1 MDEKIDREKL
11 IERIKALMALGDTS
25 RNNSEAE
32 AATALKKMQEL
43 LQKHNLD
50 ISEISFTENDK
61 KPGQEVVDE
70 VAVEWR
76 KSSLS
81 TWENSLV
88 AMIGIAC
95 ETKPYLY
102 KEYVPGTK
110 SGMVFKFRFIG
121 TPWDVAIS
129 KEMLIYLHSTIKKL
143 SVKNYPN
150 SLPQQRCYM
159 EGCCHR
165 LGERIREQNEAFKR
179 QQVQN
184 QKYALLVINK
194 KDAIEIYAEKLGLV
208 KAKRKQYGGKNWD
221 PHAFEHGMRD
231 ANKMDIGN
239 DNRIKSGDVAEPNQ
253 LT

>member
-1 MDEKIDREKL
+1 MNEKIDREKL

-32 AATALKKMQEL
+32 AATAIKKMQEL

-50 ISEISFTENDK
+50 ISEVQMADDK
-61 KPGQEVVDE
+61 KVGEEIVDE

-81 TWENSLV
+81 TWENSLCALV
-88 AMIGIAC
+88 GIAC
-95 ETKPYLY
+95 ETNPYLSQQ
-102 KEYVPGTK
+102 YVRGTK
-110 SGMVFKFRFIG
+110 SGRIFKFHFIG

-129 KEMLIYLHSTIKKL
+129 KEMFKYLHSTIKKL
-143 SVKNYPN
+143 SVRNFPDQ
-150 SLPQQRCYM
+150 LPSQRCYM

-165 LGERIREQNEAFKR
+165 LSERIHLQNELFKK
-179 QQVQN
+179 QQASN

-194 KDAIEIYAEKLGLV
+194 KDAIDNYTDKLGLQ

-221 PHAFEHGMRD
+221 GFAFKKGMAD
-231 ANKMDIGN
+231 ANKFDIGN
-239 DNRIKSGDVAEPNQ
+239 ENRLKGEGNQQEQ